1 MIKSECN
8 QMGAQPPGE
17 LALVNTHSQ
26 AALLEGLADNLA
38 RGQGFSVATLNLDH
52 IVKMRSNPS
61 FRAAY
66 EQHSHVVADG
76 NPIVWL
82 SRLAGNDIELVPG
95 SELIQPLVEVALRQN
110 VPIAMLGATQET
122 LDATGSVLQDTF
134 PDLQIVAKIA
144 PPFGFD
150 PDGDVAAACLEQI
163 NASGAGLCF
172 LALGAPKQEQ
182 LAIRGATLAP
192 DCGFVS
198 IGAGLD
204 FIAGHQTRAPRWA
217 RRIAMEWLWRLLSSP
232 RRLAKRY
239 WDCIA
244 IMPGLAWRACRVR
257 ARTVPPGG
265 K

>member
-1 MIKSECN
+1 MSECD
-8 QMGAQPPGE
+8 QMTAQPPGE

-26 AALLEGLADNLA
+26 AALLEGLSANLA

-95 SELIQPLVEVALRQN
+95 SELILPLVELASRQN
-110 VPIAMLGATQET
+110 VPVAMLGATQET
-122 LDATGSVLQDTF
+122 LDATGRVLQDKF
-134 PDLQIVAKIA
+134 PNLQIVARIA

-150 PDGDVAAACLEQI
+150 PNGDMAAVCLEQI

-182 LAIRGATLAP
+182 LAARGAALAP
-192 DCGFVS
+192 GCGFVS

-204 FIAGHQTRAPRWA
+204 FIAGHQTRAPRWV
-217 RRIAMEWLWRLLSSP
+217 RRIAMEWLWRMLSNP

-239 WDCIA
+239 WDCIV
-244 IMPGLAWRACRVR
+244 IMPRLVWRSGLVR
-257 ARTVPPGG
+257 TRTTPPGG